1 MNAMEEKMFILI
13 HRDDP
18 ICAITIDPVSGAI
31 LRVGKPTDPELLP
44 LGGNI
49 DAATLKKWWQRRAV
63 PVGQGEDFREPV
75 KITADGDV

>member
-1 MNAMEEKMFILI
+1 M

-18 ICAITIDPVSGAI
+18 ICAITIDTISGAI
-31 LRVGKPTDPELLP
+31 MRVGKPTNPELLP

-75 KITADGDV
+75 K